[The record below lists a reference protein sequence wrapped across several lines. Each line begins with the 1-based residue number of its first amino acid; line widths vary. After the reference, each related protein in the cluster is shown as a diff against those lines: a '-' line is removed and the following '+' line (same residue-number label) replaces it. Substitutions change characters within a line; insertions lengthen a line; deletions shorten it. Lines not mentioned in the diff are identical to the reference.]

1 MMFSVQFLKILRL
14 YSNGVNRYVQSS
26 IYELFNGFF
35 RKYFGEFMDISQY
48 FTATDLFGI
57 VPEIILTVTALFV
70 LTLEMANIFRPRI
83 IFIVAALGLLLA
95 GIVVIQTS
103 GDEQILFGGMLIL
116 NDFSMF
122 FDFLYISIGFVTLI
136 FSQGYLEKRGIV
148 SRAEYPALI
157 LFAIIGMML
166 MTRGNDLVIVFLGL
180 ELLSLSLYVLVG
192 FLRHDQLS
200 NESGLKYL
208 LLGAF
213 ATGFFLFGAAITY
226 GATGTTN
233 YDGIVLAIVN
243 DTILSNLYL
252 SLGVGLLLIG
262 FAFKVALAPFHMWSP
277 DVYQGAPT
285 TVTGFLCTAPKVAGF
300 GALLILFNNALVGI
314 HYQWQDIFWILSV
327 LTMTM
332 GNLSALVQHNVKR
345 MLAFSSV
352 SHAGFLV
359 MGILVLNETSIS
371 AVLFYLFVY
380 SVVNLGT
387 FAIISAAEKEEKGLE
402 FKDYRGM
409 AVQHPWLSAAMT
421 IFMLSL
427 AGFPPTAGFIAKYG
441 LFSAAVS
448 QGYIWLVIIGVI
460 NTLISVYYYLRLVV
474 NMYMQKE
481 EGALIPSYNMLAIGL
496 IGLMAIMLI
505 ILGITP
511 GYLLEIAD
519 KAAST
524 VS

>member
-1 MMFSVQFLKILRL
+1 MDLGQF
-14 YSNGVNRYVQSS
+14 
-26 IYELFNGFF
+26 
-35 RKYFGEFMDISQY
+35 
-48 FTATDLFGI
+48 FTSADFIGI
-57 VPEIILTVTALFV
+57 APEIILTVTALSI
-70 LTLEMANIFRPRI
+70 LTLEMFRVSRTGI
-83 IFIVAALGLLLA
+83 ILLVAAMGLFLA
-95 GIVVIQTS
+95 GGASSNIG
-103 GDEQILFGGMLIL
+103 GDERILFGGMLVL
-116 NDFSMF
+116 NRFSMF
-122 FDFLYISIGFVTLI
+122 FDFLYISIGLITLI
-136 FSQGYLEKRGIV
+136 FSYGYLEKRGSA
-148 SRAEYPALI
+148 SRGEYPALI

-166 MTRGNDLVIVFLGL
+166 MTRANDLIIVFLGL

-192 FLRHDQLS
+192 FLRQDHFS

-213 ATGFFLFGAAITY
+213 STGFFLFGAAMTY

-233 YDGIVLAIVN
+233 YNGIVFAITN
-243 DTILSNLYL
+243 KTILSNIYL
-252 SLGVGLLLIG
+252 FMGIGLLLIG

-285 TVTGFLCTAPKVAGF
+285 PVTGFLCTAPKAAGF
-300 GALLILFNNALVGI
+300 GALIILFNRAFVEI

-327 LTMTM
+327 LTMIV
-332 GNLSALVQHNVKR
+332 GNVTALVQSNVKR
-345 MLAFSSV
+345 MLAFSSI

-359 MGILVLNETSIS
+359 MGLLILNETSIS
-371 AVLFYLFVY
+371 AVLFYLVVY
-380 SVVNLGT
+380 SVINLGA
-387 FAIISAAEKEEKGLE
+387 FAIVTAAEKEEKGLE
-402 FKDYRGM
+402 FEDYRGM

-496 IGLMAIMLI
+496 VGLMALLMIA
-505 ILGITP
+505 LGIIP
-511 GYLLEIAD
+511 GYLLEITAD
-519 KAAST
+519 AAAT